1 MPEITLI
8 EPSWNHNDNV
18 MNQIRENYDE
28 TTVKDIRDLMSTKNK
43 IVRHTR
49 RRTFLLTCR
58 TEDMIPDFITNLM
71 KNLIQLK
78 FDSGRTSRKFDTW
91 LIISQ
96 RKVLNLQI
104 DDVNTNLRHL
114 KKKLD
119 NLLCK
124 ISSVLSQ
131 EDFDLLMN
139 YQDCRTKH
147 LNDKIYK
154 THVNKINGMRRKK
167 FNIEEQPPTLTN
179 NSTPDTSKKWLVNL
193 SNIEIPAHVANI
205 VSLGPKFNL
214 ESEKISFD
222 DKAKIIKNVENSIN
236 NVPDAVQ
243 RDEIRNIIVEEI
255 IKDKHRKQKHLPQ
268 QQKLIRNHLE
278 STKKFIKDNDIM
290 FTSADKGNVTVAVKK
305 SEYYTKVKSMLA
317 NTDVYEKLDANPLK
331 DIAENLQKLCTDWKK
346 GKYINYSTWEH
357 LHETDGNLPKCY
369 ALPKIHKKDVPF
381 RPIISYVDSPLY
393 NLSKYITRLITSS
406 LPPSKFNVKN
416 SLEFKDRLKNI
427 KLNDDQT
434 MISLD
439 VTSLF
444 TNVSCDAILNSLEK
458 RWSLISK
465 NTKLPWWDF
474 EKAVKLILDSTF
486 FTFDNDFYKQKF
498 GTPMGSCASPIF
510 CDIVVQDLEINC
522 FDKVDFDI
530 PIYVRYVDDSFMVVP
545 KSKVDYIVNLF
556 NSQDSH
562 LKFTYELESD
572 KKLAFLDTEVI
583 RHENKIITN
592 WYQKETFFR

>member
-179 NSTPDTSKKWLVNL
+179 KSTPDTSKKNG
-193 SNIEIPAHVANI
+193 S
-205 VSLGPKFNL
+205 
-214 ESEKISFD
+214 
-222 DKAKIIKNVENSIN
+222 SIC
-236 NVPDAVQ
+236 P
-243 RDEIRNIIVEEI
+243 
-255 IKDKHRKQKHLPQ
+255 
-268 QQKLIRNHLE
+268 
-278 STKKFIKDNDIM
+278 T
-290 FTSADKGNVTVAVKK
+290 
-305 SEYYTKVKSMLA
+305 
-317 NTDVYEKLDANPLK
+317 
-331 DIAENLQKLCTDWKK
+331 
-346 GKYINYSTWEH
+346 
-357 LHETDGNLPKCY
+357 
-369 ALPKIHKKDVPF
+369 
-381 RPIISYVDSPLY
+381 
-393 NLSKYITRLITSS
+393 
-406 LPPSKFNVKN
+406 
-416 SLEFKDRLKNI
+416 
-427 KLNDDQT
+427 
-434 MISLD
+434 
-439 VTSLF
+439 
-444 TNVSCDAILNSLEK
+444 
-458 RWSLISK
+458 
-465 NTKLPWWDF
+465 
-474 EKAVKLILDSTF
+474 
-486 FTFDNDFYKQKF
+486 
-498 GTPMGSCASPIF
+498 
-510 CDIVVQDLEINC
+510 
-522 FDKVDFDI
+522 
-530 PIYVRYVDDSFMVVP
+530 
-545 KSKVDYIVNLF
+545 
-556 NSQDSH
+556 
-562 LKFTYELESD
+562 
-572 KKLAFLDTEVI
+572 
-583 RHENKIITN
+583 
-592 WYQKETFFR
+592 